1 MSNDQNNPK
10 PNTDMDAEVSAEE
23 RALLD
28 QSIASGL
35 SQDDRNLTR
44 ATLDNKDEDGVLLNG
59 AGKFADFS
67 GAGLDVPGAELDDED
82 ERRGAEDE
90 ENNSYSQADTE

>member
-1 MSNDQNNPK
+1 MSSEKNRPK
-10 PNTDMDAEVSAEE
+10 QPEEMDAEITAEE

-28 QSIASGL
+28 KSIDSGL
-35 SQDDRNLTR
+35 SQDDINLSR
-44 ATLDNKDEDGVLLNG
+44 SVLDNKDEDGILLNG

-67 GAGLDVPGAELDDED
+67 GEGLDVPGAELDDEN
-82 ERRGAEDE
+82 ESIGSEDE

>member
-1 MSNDQNNPK
+1 MSTDQTNQK
-10 PNTDMDAEVSAEE
+10 PTEEMNADVSAEE

-35 SQDDRNLTR
+35 SQDDANLIR
-44 ATLDNKDEDGVLLNG
+44 ATLDNEDEDDVLLNG
-59 AGKFADFS
+59 ASKFADFS
-67 GAGLDVPGAELDDED
+67 GAGLDVPGAELDDEN
-82 ERRGAEDE
+82 ESLGSEDE